1 MTNSEVE
8 IAASI
13 AHNINTLGVT
23 GILALMCML
32 FIYLYIKEI
41 KAMQSEISKISNHI
55 ERLLSVHIELQK
67 KCLQELLKKSLK
79 KEEEDI

>member
-1 MTNSEVE
+1 MTNSEIE
-8 IAASI
+8 AAASLARSI
-13 AHNINTLGVT
+13 DTLGVT
-23 GILALMCML
+23 GILALICVL

-41 KAMQSEISKISNHI
+41 KSMQQEIAKISNHI

-79 KEEEDI
+79 DDEEE